1 MTKQELY
8 LKTIFCCMACDGD
21 IAQEEID
28 AVKETAAK
36 TSILENLDVE
46 NILNTYVSEINK
58 SGLDFLKKYLNEL
71 SQMELTKEEQLT
83 VVDISIKII
92 EADKRIEYSE
102 VKFFKKIRS
111 KLSVSD
117 EEILKDHPGK
127 EDFLLP
133 DINVEEPVW
142 ENIIFENINFSSL
155 NSN

>member
-1 MTKQELY
+1 
-8 LKTIFCCMACDGD
+8 MACDGD